1 MDDENSNVSTAG
13 ADKEKRKQNKQGKES
28 KTQKAAGA
36 AQSVAKN
43 KKVLK
48 FIIAHAGVFITIAV
62 ILLIILLIIGFVGYF
77 TSLPGMW
84 IEKVKE
90 ASANTWQ
97 KIQGWIS
104 GDNVSVTITDDQQ
117 VQLAQHIH
125 EMGYDI
131 VGYGFADAQYEH
143 KVGEEDSEEREGF
156 AQNGNIITIEGNG
169 KTGTNYLKT
178 YIAKSEATYF
188 PTTWSLEKFFGG
200 VIGIFGIGDEEANV
214 LKSEG
219 MININNEDGVNI
231 EIDRENRLLAIKQNF
246 KATYYYDMSN
256 WTSRYGR
263 PQELFLALHIAT
275 MMPDLTYDLA
285 TKNVFNTKVNIELQ
299 KLNGTFEVK
308 LIGEN
313 GSQVLETDILK
324 LFLSKLCHFTDE
336 EISRFEEA
344 DKLYEAFEAVQ
355 DLQKPYL
362 DGYIGAQDG
371 DIIRDWEHS
380 YINGIDVRSVENKV
394 LETTYTPQITV
405 NKKKRHS
412 ILYGYHQGKI
422 PDGFAPDSNELD
434 RNYWYKTESEKI
446 GRITRCYDLSSEG
459 AEVER
464 ALEGTVLG
472 DFSAEQVKALWELMI
487 EGKKVETVYLPRI
500 ENVVKHWFYK
510 PIEFKYGQAKMAK
523 KTVSYGATGEDDPL
537 ASVSGY
543 TIQLD
548 QTLVSPN
555 SKEGIFYQLCEP
567 ELDGPNDAI
576 IALFKG
582 GSGEIRYMYRGKEQ
596 KVEYDLPGNY
606 YRYDGTRDKALK
618 IANAKAHD
626 EGKTTYSFQGEER
639 TTIDPSNEDMKVEK
653 EEVTFYKT
661 DAEGNN
667 IKTDALAALSI
678 LGNTHSEE
686 AEWSYRLLKELLIK
700 LDYFTRE
707 DFQKPLNQVLLWPIE
722 TIGTTAVEKDE
733 DGLAK
738 GLYKDDDKYGLFLKV
753 EEAFQTGNSVI
764 APGDAEVINV
774 SGDSITLKFKSLSDA
789 TVERLKTQFGTDYKE
804 PKRDIVL
811 DMTMTISGIKVSA
824 SAGSTVTE
832 GETIG
837 LAGTDDIRIV
847 MNNIDKSNVDD
858 IETYTYPT
866 YVGTD
871 QTLIYNHNGNIEPPP
886 YVPDGGNEDTD
897 GNTDGNAT
905 QTNPEYHGEN
915 YCVDMSKPEAL
926 PSLSEAQLREIV
938 SKSSMSQKAKENMN
952 SVIPDL
958 IRYEDEYNVNAVF
971 FMAVARA
978 ESQWGTAW
986 AAIDK
991 STYNWCSIKG
1001 SKNGGYVDGNGTSW
1015 NKYTSFSDATKGF
1028 CNLIANGSYYYNA
1041 GRYTVTDI
1049 APTYCNASWG
1059 VSVCTYIKQFYN
1071 SIGIEIES
1079 VN

>member
-84 IEKVKE
+84 IENVKD
-90 ASANTWQ
+90 AGRKAWGGVKAFFT
-97 KIQGWIS
+97 
-104 GDNVSVTITDDQQ
+104 GDNVSVTITEEQQ
-117 VQLAQHIH
+117 IELAQHIH

-143 KVGEEDSEEREGF
+143 NVGAEESEEMEGF
-156 AQNGNIITIEGNG
+156 ATNGTIIAANAANG
-169 KTGTNYLKT
+169 KNYLKT

-188 PTTWSLEKFFGG
+188 PTVWSVAGFFEGFSESKGFLENGN
-200 VIGIFGIGDEEANV
+200 ER
-214 LKSEG
+214 LSSEG
-219 MININNEDGVNI
+219 MINIIGDYNPNTTKIAINREDK
-231 EIDRENRLLAIKQNF
+231 LLQIGESGY
-246 KATYYYDMSN
+246 ATYYYDMSN

-285 TKNVFNTKVNIELQ
+285 ADNVFNTKVNINLQ
-299 KLNGTFEVK
+299 EVKSTFEVI
-308 LIGEN
+308 LNGED

-355 DLQKPYL
+355 DLQRSYL
-362 DGYIGAQDG
+362 DGYFGAQDG
-371 DIIRDWEHS
+371 AIIRAWEHGYS
-380 YINGIDVRSVENKV
+380 NGVDVRSVENKV
-394 LETTYTPQITV
+394 LGATFTPEKTV
-405 NKKKRHS
+405 TKKTRYS
-412 ILYGYHQGKI
+412 ILNSYQQGGI
-422 PDGFAPDSNELD
+422 PSEYTYDPDEDSNYYY
-434 RNYWYKTESEKI
+434 NSTSETI
-446 GRITRCYDLSSEG
+446 GRITRCYNLSSEG
-459 AEVER
+459 ADVES
-464 ALEGTVLG
+464 ALDGTVLG
-472 DFSAEQVKALWELMI
+472 DFSGAQILALWNLI
-487 EGKKVETVYLPRI
+487 KEGKEEEYSIIPRI
-500 ENVVKHWFYK
+500 ENVVKHWFYN
-510 PIEFKYGQAKMAK
+510 PIEFIYGKANAAKRK
-523 KTVSYGATGEDDPL
+523 VQYDSTGEDDPL
-537 ASVSGY
+537 ASLSGY
-543 TIQLD
+543 TIELD
-548 QTLVSPN
+548 QILVAADG
-555 SKEGIFYQLCEP
+555 KGIYYQLCEP
-567 ELDGPNDAI
+567 ELNGPNNAI

-582 GSGEIRYMYRGKEQ
+582 GSGKINYTVEGNDYE
-596 KVEYDLPGNY
+596 VEYNLPGKY

-626 EGKTTYSFQGEER
+626 EGKATYSFQGEER

-722 TIGTTAVEKDE
+722 EMAGFEVEVDE

-738 GLYKDDDKYGLFLKV
+738 GLYKDDNKYGLFLENGV
-753 EEAFQTGNSVI
+753 AFSTGETII
-764 APGDAEVINV
+764 APGDAEIISV
-774 SGDSITLKFKSLSDA
+774 SGDSVTLKFKSLSDA
-789 TVERLKTQFGTDYKE
+789 TVERLKTQFGTDYKD

-811 DMTMTISGIKVSA
+811 DMTMTISGITPTT
-824 SAGSTVTE
+824 SAGTVEE
-832 GETIG
+832 GTPIG
-837 LAGTDDIRIV
+837 IARIDDIRIV

-858 IETYTYPT
+858 IETYMYPT

-871 QTLIYNHNGNIEPPP
+871 QTLIYNHNENIQTPPSSGGSSSGSTEGNNS
-886 YVPDGGNEDTD
+886 GSTD
-897 GNTDGNAT
+897 GTTGEYDPNYELSIGNSERKAY
-905 QTNPEYHGEN
+905 EYFIEQG
-915 YCVDMSKPEAL
+915 MT
-926 PSLSEAQLREIV
+926 REGAI
-938 SKSSMSQKAKENMN
+938 
-952 SVIPDL
+952 
-958 IRYEDEYNVNAVF
+958 AV
-971 FMAVARA
+971 MANIRA
-978 ESQWGTAW
+978 ESGFDPNAVNEIGAYGMVQWLEPRTTNL
-986 AAIDK
+986 K
-991 STYNWCSIKG
+991 KWCRDNNYEHDS
-1001 SKNGGYVDGNGTSW
+1001 VDGQIAFCVHELKTSYRRIW
-1015 NKYTSFSDATKGF
+1015 DRLITENDLTELTKLVLLKYEIPFT
-1028 CNLIANGSYYYNA
+1028 
-1041 GRYTVTDI
+1041 
-1049 APTYCNASWG
+1049 
-1059 VSVCTYIKQFYN
+1059 
-1071 SIGIEIES
+1071 EIETQEERKEWTKRL
-1079 VN
+1079 NFAHGYDNEL

>member
-143 KVGEEDSEEREGF
+143 KVGEEGSEEREGF
-156 AQNGNIITIEGNG
+156 AQNGNIVTIEGNG
-169 KTGTNYLKT
+169 QTGTNYLKT

-200 VIGIFGIGDEEANV
+200 VIGIFGIGDEEDTV

-285 TKNVFNTKVNIELQ
+285 TKYVFNTKVNIELQ

-313 GSQVLETDILK
+313 GEEITQNDILK
-324 LFLSKLCHFTDE
+324 VMLSKLCNLTSE
-336 EISRFEEA
+336 EIAKLEEE
-344 DKLYEAFEAVQ
+344 DKLYAAFA
-355 DLQKPYL
+355 DITQKINESLENIVDPINENNPKWPN
-362 DGYIGAQDG
+362 GFFGAQDG
-371 DIIRDWEHS
+371 DEIERDSGSS
-380 YINGIDVRSVENKV
+380 YGVDVGLIAGDTLQGNK
-394 LETTYTPQITV
+394 ITV
-405 NKKKRHS
+405 TVKYTKKQINPGSNAVEVYVDKSFNKTVTRV
-412 ILYGYHQGKI
+412 
-422 PDGFAPDSNELD
+422 
-434 RNYWYKTESEKI
+434 
-446 GRITRCYDLSSEG
+446 TRCYNLNTEG

-464 ALEGTVLG
+464 ALEGPVLG
-472 DFSAEQVKALWELMI
+472 DFSAENVKALWELMI

-596 KVEYDLPGNY
+596 KVEYNLPGKY

-667 IKTDALAALSI
+667 TKTDALAALSI

-789 TVERLKTQFGTDYKE
+789 TVERLKTQFGTDYKD

-871 QTLIYNHNGNIEPPP
+871 QTLIYNHNENIETPP
-886 YVPDGGNEDTD
+886 YVPDGGNE
-897 GNTDGNAT
+897 NTDGIQPKQIQNIM
-905 QTNPEYHGEN
+905 G
-915 YCVDMSKPEAL
+915 K
-926 PSLSEAQLREIV
+926 I
-938 SKSSMSQKAKENMN
+938 
-952 SVIPDL
+952 
-958 IRYEDEYNVNAVF
+958 
-971 FMAVARA
+971 
-978 ESQWGTAW
+978 
-986 AAIDK
+986 
-991 STYNWCSIKG
+991 
-1001 SKNGGYVDGNGTSW
+1001 
-1015 NKYTSFSDATKGF
+1015 
-1028 CNLIANGSYYYNA
+1028 
-1041 GRYTVTDI
+1041 TV
-1049 APTYCNASWG
+1049 
-1059 VSVCTYIKQFYN
+1059 
-1071 SIGIEIES
+1071 
-1079 VN
+1079 

>member
-84 IEKVKE
+84 IENVKD
-90 ASANTWQ
+90 AGRKAWGGVKAFFT
-97 KIQGWIS
+97 
-104 GDNVSVTITDDQQ
+104 GDNVSVTITEEQQ
-117 VQLAQHIH
+117 IELAQHIH

-143 KVGEEDSEEREGF
+143 NVGAEESEEMEGF
-156 AQNGNIITIEGNG
+156 ATNGTIIAANAANG
-169 KTGTNYLKT
+169 KNYLKT

-188 PTTWSLEKFFGG
+188 PTVWSVAGFFEGFSESKGFLENGN
-200 VIGIFGIGDEEANV
+200 ER
-214 LKSEG
+214 LSSEG
-219 MININNEDGVNI
+219 MINIIGDYNPNTTKIAINREDK
-231 EIDRENRLLAIKQNF
+231 LLQIGESGY
-246 KATYYYDMSN
+246 ATYYYDMSN

-285 TKNVFNTKVNIELQ
+285 ADNVFNTKVNINLQ
-299 KLNGTFEVK
+299 EVKSTFEVI
-308 LIGEN
+308 LNGED

-355 DLQKPYL
+355 DLQRSYL
-362 DGYIGAQDG
+362 DGYFGAQDG
-371 DIIRDWEHS
+371 AIIRAWEHGYS
-380 YINGIDVRSVENKV
+380 NGVDVRSVENKV
-394 LETTYTPQITV
+394 LGATFTPEKTV
-405 NKKKRHS
+405 TKKTRYS
-412 ILYGYHQGKI
+412 ILNSYQQGGI
-422 PDGFAPDSNELD
+422 PSEYTYDPDEDSNYYY
-434 RNYWYKTESEKI
+434 NSTSETI
-446 GRITRCYDLSSEG
+446 GRITRCYNLSSEG
-459 AEVER
+459 ADVES
-464 ALEGTVLG
+464 ALDGTVLG
-472 DFSAEQVKALWELMI
+472 DFSGAQILALWNLI
-487 EGKKVETVYLPRI
+487 KEGKEEEYSIIPRI
-500 ENVVKHWFYK
+500 ENVVKHWFYN
-510 PIEFKYGQAKMAK
+510 PIEFIYGKANAAKRK
-523 KTVSYGATGEDDPL
+523 VQYDSTGEDDPL
-537 ASVSGY
+537 ASLSGY
-543 TIQLD
+543 TIELD
-548 QTLVSPN
+548 QILVAADG
-555 SKEGIFYQLCEP
+555 KGIYYQLCEP
-567 ELDGPNDAI
+567 ELNGPNNAI

-582 GSGEIRYMYRGKEQ
+582 GSGKINYTVEGNDYE
-596 KVEYDLPGNY
+596 VEYNLPGKY

-626 EGKTTYSFQGEER
+626 EGKATYSLQGEER

-722 TIGTTAVEKDE
+722 EMAGFEVEVDE

-738 GLYKDDDKYGLFLKV
+738 GLYKDDNKYGLFLENGV
-753 EEAFQTGNSVI
+753 AFSTGETII
-764 APGDAEVINV
+764 APGDAEIISV
-774 SGDSITLKFKSLSDA
+774 SGDSVTLKFKSLSDA
-789 TVERLKTQFGTDYKE
+789 TVERLKTQFGTDYKD

-811 DMTMTISGIKVSA
+811 DMTMTISGITPTTS
-824 SAGSTVTE
+824 GGTVEE
-832 GETIG
+832 GTPIG
-837 LAGTDDIRIV
+837 IARIDDIRIV

-858 IETYTYPT
+858 IETYMYPT

-871 QTLIYNHNGNIEPPP
+871 QTLIYNHNENIQTPPSSGGSSSGSTEGNNS
-886 YVPDGGNEDTD
+886 GSTD
-897 GNTDGNAT
+897 GTTGEYDPNYELSIGNSERKAY
-905 QTNPEYHGEN
+905 EYFIEQG
-915 YCVDMSKPEAL
+915 MT
-926 PSLSEAQLREIV
+926 REGAI
-938 SKSSMSQKAKENMN
+938 
-952 SVIPDL
+952 
-958 IRYEDEYNVNAVF
+958 AV
-971 FMAVARA
+971 MANIRA
-978 ESQWGTAW
+978 ESGFDPNAVNEIGAYGMVQWLEPRTTNL
-986 AAIDK
+986 K
-991 STYNWCSIKG
+991 KWCRDNNYEHDS
-1001 SKNGGYVDGNGTSW
+1001 VDGQIAFCVHELKTSYRRIW
-1015 NKYTSFSDATKGF
+1015 DRLITENDLTELTKLVLLKYEIPFT
-1028 CNLIANGSYYYNA
+1028 
-1041 GRYTVTDI
+1041 
-1049 APTYCNASWG
+1049 
-1059 VSVCTYIKQFYN
+1059 
-1071 SIGIEIES
+1071 EIETQEERKEWTKRL
-1079 VN
+1079 NFAHGYDNEL

>member
-143 KVGEEDSEEREGF
+143 KVGEEGSEEREGF
-156 AQNGNIITIEGNG
+156 AQNGNIVTIEGNG
-169 KTGTNYLKT
+169 QTGTNYLKT

-200 VIGIFGIGDEEANV
+200 VIGIFGIGDEEDTV

-285 TKNVFNTKVNIELQ
+285 TKYVFNTKVNIELQ

-313 GSQVLETDILK
+313 GEEITQNDILK
-324 LFLSKLCHFTDE
+324 VMLSKLCNLTSE
-336 EISRFEEA
+336 EIAKLEEE
-344 DKLYEAFEAVQ
+344 DKLYAAFA
-355 DLQKPYL
+355 DITQKINESLENIVDPINENNPKWPN
-362 DGYIGAQDG
+362 GFFGAQDG
-371 DIIRDWEHS
+371 DEIERDSGSS
-380 YINGIDVRSVENKV
+380 YGVDVGLIAGDTLQGNK
-394 LETTYTPQITV
+394 ITV
-405 NKKKRHS
+405 TVKYTKKQINPGSNAVEVYVDKSFNKTVTRV
-412 ILYGYHQGKI
+412 
-422 PDGFAPDSNELD
+422 
-434 RNYWYKTESEKI
+434 
-446 GRITRCYDLSSEG
+446 TRCYNLNTEG

-464 ALEGTVLG
+464 ALEGTFLG

-596 KVEYDLPGNY
+596 KVEYNLPGKY

-667 IKTDALAALSI
+667 TKTDALAALSI

-789 TVERLKTQFGTDYKE
+789 TVERLKTQFGTDYKD

-871 QTLIYNHNGNIEPPP
+871 QTLIYNHNENIETPP
-886 YVPDGGNEDTD
+886 YVPDGGNE
-897 GNTDGNAT
+897 NTDGIQPKQIQNIM
-905 QTNPEYHGEN
+905 G
-915 YCVDMSKPEAL
+915 K
-926 PSLSEAQLREIV
+926 I
-938 SKSSMSQKAKENMN
+938 
-952 SVIPDL
+952 
-958 IRYEDEYNVNAVF
+958 
-971 FMAVARA
+971 
-978 ESQWGTAW
+978 
-986 AAIDK
+986 
-991 STYNWCSIKG
+991 
-1001 SKNGGYVDGNGTSW
+1001 
-1015 NKYTSFSDATKGF
+1015 
-1028 CNLIANGSYYYNA
+1028 
-1041 GRYTVTDI
+1041 TV
-1049 APTYCNASWG
+1049 
-1059 VSVCTYIKQFYN
+1059 
-1071 SIGIEIES
+1071 
-1079 VN
+1079 

>member
-84 IEKVKE
+84 IENVKD
-90 ASANTWQ
+90 AGRKAWGGVKAFFT
-97 KIQGWIS
+97 
-104 GDNVSVTITDDQQ
+104 GDNVSVTITEEQQ
-117 VQLAQHIH
+117 IELAQHIH

-143 KVGEEDSEEREGF
+143 NVGAEESEEMEGF
-156 AQNGNIITIEGNG
+156 ATNGTIIAANAANG
-169 KTGTNYLKT
+169 KNYLKT

-188 PTTWSLEKFFGG
+188 PTVWSVAGFFEGFSESKGFLENGN
-200 VIGIFGIGDEEANV
+200 ER
-214 LKSEG
+214 LSSEG
-219 MININNEDGVNI
+219 MINIIGDYNPNTTKIAINREDK
-231 EIDRENRLLAIKQNF
+231 LLQIGESGY
-246 KATYYYDMSN
+246 ATYYYDMSN

-285 TKNVFNTKVNIELQ
+285 ADNVFNTKVNINLQ
-299 KLNGTFEVK
+299 EVKSTFEVI
-308 LIGEN
+308 LNGED

-355 DLQKPYL
+355 DLQRSYL
-362 DGYIGAQDG
+362 DGYFGAQDG
-371 DIIRDWEHS
+371 AIIRAWEHGYS
-380 YINGIDVRSVENKV
+380 NGVDVRSVENKV
-394 LETTYTPQITV
+394 LGATFTPEKTV
-405 NKKKRHS
+405 TKKTRYS
-412 ILYGYHQGKI
+412 ILNSYQQGGI
-422 PDGFAPDSNELD
+422 PSEYTYDPDEDSNYYY
-434 RNYWYKTESEKI
+434 NSTSETI
-446 GRITRCYDLSSEG
+446 GRITRCYNLSSEG
-459 AEVER
+459 ADVES
-464 ALEGTVLG
+464 ALDGTVLG
-472 DFSAEQVKALWELMI
+472 DFSGAQILALWNLI
-487 EGKKVETVYLPRI
+487 KEGKEEEYSIIPRI
-500 ENVVKHWFYK
+500 ENVVKHWFYN
-510 PIEFKYGQAKMAK
+510 PIEFIYGKANAAKRK
-523 KTVSYGATGEDDPL
+523 VQYDSTGEDDPL
-537 ASVSGY
+537 ASLSGY
-543 TIQLD
+543 TIELD
-548 QTLVSPN
+548 QILVAADG
-555 SKEGIFYQLCEP
+555 KGIYYQLCEP
-567 ELDGPNDAI
+567 ELNGPNNAI

-582 GSGEIRYMYRGKEQ
+582 GSGKINYTVEGNDYE
-596 KVEYDLPGNY
+596 VEYNLPGKY

-722 TIGTTAVEKDE
+722 EMAGFEVEVDE

-738 GLYKDDDKYGLFLKV
+738 GLYKDDNKYGLFLENGV
-753 EEAFQTGNSVI
+753 AFSTGETII
-764 APGDAEVINV
+764 APGDAEIISV
-774 SGDSITLKFKSLSDA
+774 SGDSVTLKFKSLSDA
-789 TVERLKTQFGTDYKE
+789 TVERLKTQFGTDYKD

-811 DMTMTISGIKVSA
+811 DMTMTISGITPTTS
-824 SAGSTVTE
+824 GGTVEE
-832 GETIG
+832 GTPIG
-837 LAGTDDIRIV
+837 IARIDDIRIV

-858 IETYTYPT
+858 IETYMYPT

-871 QTLIYNHNGNIEPPP
+871 QTLIYNHNENIQTPPSSGGSSSGSTEGNNS
-886 YVPDGGNEDTD
+886 GSTD
-897 GNTDGNAT
+897 GTTGEYDPNYELSIGNSEKKAY
-905 QTNPEYHGEN
+905 EYFIEQG
-915 YCVDMSKPEAL
+915 MT
-926 PSLSEAQLREIV
+926 REGAI
-938 SKSSMSQKAKENMN
+938 
-952 SVIPDL
+952 
-958 IRYEDEYNVNAVF
+958 AV
-971 FMAVARA
+971 MANIRA
-978 ESQWGTAW
+978 ESGFDPNAVNEIGAYGMVQWLEPRTTNL
-986 AAIDK
+986 K
-991 STYNWCSIKG
+991 KWCRDNNYEHDS
-1001 SKNGGYVDGNGTSW
+1001 VDGQIAFCVHELKTSYRRIW
-1015 NKYTSFSDATKGF
+1015 DRLITENDLTELTKLVLLKYEIPFT
-1028 CNLIANGSYYYNA
+1028 
-1041 GRYTVTDI
+1041 
-1049 APTYCNASWG
+1049 
-1059 VSVCTYIKQFYN
+1059 
-1071 SIGIEIES
+1071 EIETQEERKEWTKRL
-1079 VN
+1079 NFAHGYDNEL

>member
-84 IEKVKE
+84 IENVKD
-90 ASANTWQ
+90 AGRKAWGGVKAFFT
-97 KIQGWIS
+97 
-104 GDNVSVTITDDQQ
+104 GDNVSVTITEEQQ
-117 VQLAQHIH
+117 IELAQHIH

-143 KVGEEDSEEREGF
+143 NVGAEESEEMEGF
-156 AQNGNIITIEGNG
+156 ATNGTIIAANAANG
-169 KTGTNYLKT
+169 KNYLKT

-188 PTTWSLEKFFGG
+188 PTVWSVAGFFEGFSESKGFLENGN
-200 VIGIFGIGDEEANV
+200 ER
-214 LKSEG
+214 LSSEG
-219 MININNEDGVNI
+219 MINIIGDYNPNTTKIAINREDK
-231 EIDRENRLLAIKQNF
+231 LLQIGESGY
-246 KATYYYDMSN
+246 ATYYYDMSN

-285 TKNVFNTKVNIELQ
+285 ADNVFNTKVNINLQ
-299 KLNGTFEVK
+299 EVKSTFEVI
-308 LIGEN
+308 LNGED

-355 DLQKPYL
+355 DLQRSYL
-362 DGYIGAQDG
+362 DGYFGAQDG
-371 DIIRDWEHS
+371 AIIRAWEHGYS
-380 YINGIDVRSVENKV
+380 NGVDVRSVENKV
-394 LETTYTPQITV
+394 LGATFTPEKTV
-405 NKKKRHS
+405 TKKTRYS
-412 ILYGYHQGKI
+412 ILNSYQQGGI
-422 PDGFAPDSNELD
+422 PSEYTYDPDEDSNYYY
-434 RNYWYKTESEKI
+434 NSTSETI
-446 GRITRCYDLSSEG
+446 GRITRCYNLSSEG
-459 AEVER
+459 ADVES
-464 ALEGTVLG
+464 ALDGTVLG
-472 DFSAEQVKALWELMI
+472 DFSGAQILALWNLI
-487 EGKKVETVYLPRI
+487 KEGKEEEYSIIPRI
-500 ENVVKHWFYK
+500 ENVVKHWFYN
-510 PIEFKYGQAKMAK
+510 PIEFIYGKANAAKRK
-523 KTVSYGATGEDDPL
+523 VQYDSTGEDDPL
-537 ASVSGY
+537 ASLSGY
-543 TIQLD
+543 TIELD
-548 QTLVSPN
+548 QILVAADG
-555 SKEGIFYQLCEP
+555 KGIYYQLCEP
-567 ELDGPNDAI
+567 ELNGPNNAI

-582 GSGEIRYMYRGKEQ
+582 GSGKINYTVEGNDYE
-596 KVEYDLPGNY
+596 VEYNLPGKY

-626 EGKTTYSFQGEER
+626 EGKATYSFQGEER

-722 TIGTTAVEKDE
+722 EMAGFEVEVDE

-738 GLYKDDDKYGLFLKV
+738 GLYKDDNKYGLFLENGV
-753 EEAFQTGNSVI
+753 AFSTGETII
-764 APGDAEVINV
+764 APGDAEIISV
-774 SGDSITLKFKSLSDA
+774 SGDSVTLKFKSLSDA
-789 TVERLKTQFGTDYKE
+789 TVERLKTQFGTDYKD

-811 DMTMTISGIKVSA
+811 DMTMTISGITPTTS
-824 SAGSTVTE
+824 GGTVEE
-832 GETIG
+832 GTPIG
-837 LAGTDDIRIV
+837 IARIDDIRIV

-858 IETYTYPT
+858 IETYMYPT

-871 QTLIYNHNGNIEPPP
+871 QTLIYNHNENIQTPPSSGGSSSGSTEGNNS
-886 YVPDGGNEDTD
+886 GSTD
-897 GNTDGNAT
+897 GTTGEYDPNYELSIGNSERKAY
-905 QTNPEYHGEN
+905 EYFIEQG
-915 YCVDMSKPEAL
+915 MT
-926 PSLSEAQLREIV
+926 REGAI
-938 SKSSMSQKAKENMN
+938 
-952 SVIPDL
+952 
-958 IRYEDEYNVNAVF
+958 AV
-971 FMAVARA
+971 MANIRA
-978 ESQWGTAW
+978 ESGFDPNAVNEIGAYGMVQWLEPRTTNL
-986 AAIDK
+986 K
-991 STYNWCSIKG
+991 KWCRDNNYEHDS
-1001 SKNGGYVDGNGTSW
+1001 VDGQIAFCVHELKTSYRRIW
-1015 NKYTSFSDATKGF
+1015 DRLITENDLTELTKLVLLKYEIPFT
-1028 CNLIANGSYYYNA
+1028 
-1041 GRYTVTDI
+1041 
-1049 APTYCNASWG
+1049 
-1059 VSVCTYIKQFYN
+1059 
-1071 SIGIEIES
+1071 EIETQEERKE
-1079 VN
+1079 

>member
-84 IEKVKE
+84 IENVKD
-90 ASANTWQ
+90 AGRKAWGGVKAFFT
-97 KIQGWIS
+97 
-104 GDNVSVTITDDQQ
+104 GDNVSVTITEEQQ
-117 VQLAQHIH
+117 IELAQHIH

-143 KVGEEDSEEREGF
+143 NVGAEESEEMEGF
-156 AQNGNIITIEGNG
+156 ATNGTIIAANAVNG
-169 KTGTNYLKT
+169 KNYLKT

-188 PTTWSLEKFFGG
+188 PTVWSVAGFFEGFSEKKGFFEN
-200 VIGIFGIGDEEANV
+200 GDER
-214 LKSEG
+214 LSSEG
-219 MININNEDGVNI
+219 MINIIGDYNPNTTKIAINREDK
-231 EIDRENRLLAIKQNF
+231 LLQIGESGY
-246 KATYYYDMSN
+246 ATYYYDMSN

-263 PQELFLALHIAT
+263 PQELFLSLHIAT

-285 TKNVFNTKVNIELQ
+285 TDNVFNTKVNINLQ
-299 KLNGTFEVK
+299 EVKSTFEVI
-308 LIGEN
+308 LNGED

-355 DLQKPYL
+355 DLQRSYL
-362 DGYIGAQDG
+362 DGYFGAQDG
-371 DIIRDWEHS
+371 AIIRAWEHGYS
-380 YINGIDVRSVENKV
+380 NGVDVRSVENKV
-394 LETTYTPQITV
+394 LGATFTPEITV
-405 NKKKRHS
+405 TKKTRYS
-412 ILYGYHQGKI
+412 ILNSYQQGGI
-422 PDGFAPDSNELD
+422 PSEYTYDPDEDSNYYY
-434 RNYWYKTESEKI
+434 NSTSETI
-446 GRITRCYDLSSEG
+446 GRITRCYNLSSEG
-459 AEVER
+459 ADVES
-464 ALEGTVLG
+464 ALDGTVLG
-472 DFSAEQVKALWELMI
+472 DFSGAQILALWNLI
-487 EGKKVETVYLPRI
+487 KEGKEEEYSIIPRI
-500 ENVVKHWFYK
+500 ENVVKHWFYN
-510 PIEFKYGQAKMAK
+510 PIEFIYGKANAAKRK
-523 KTVSYGATGEDDPL
+523 VQYGSTGEDDPL
-537 ASVSGY
+537 ASLSGY
-543 TIQLD
+543 TIELD
-548 QTLVSPN
+548 QILVAADG
-555 SKEGIFYQLCEP
+555 KGIYYQLCEP
-567 ELDGPNDAI
+567 ELNGPNNAI

-582 GSGEIRYMYRGKEQ
+582 GSGKINYTVEGNDYE
-596 KVEYDLPGNY
+596 VEYDLPGKY

-722 TIGTTAVEKDE
+722 EMAGFEVEVDE

-738 GLYKDDDKYGLFLKV
+738 GLYKDDNKYGLFLENGV
-753 EEAFQTGNSVI
+753 AFSTGETII
-764 APGDAEVINV
+764 APGDAEIISV
-774 SGDSITLKFKSLSDA
+774 SGDSVTLKFKSLSDA
-789 TVERLKTQFGTDYKE
+789 TVERLKTQFGTDYKD

-811 DMTMTISGIKVSA
+811 DMTMTISGITPTTS
-824 SAGSTVTE
+824 GGTVEE
-832 GETIG
+832 GTPIG
-837 LAGTDDIRIV
+837 IARIDDIRIV

-858 IETYTYPT
+858 IETYMYPT

-871 QTLIYNHNGNIEPPP
+871 QTLIYNHNENIQTPPSSGGSSSGSTEGNNGGSA
-886 YVPDGGNEDTD
+886 DGT
-897 GNTDGNAT
+897 T
-905 QTNPEYHGEN
+905 
-915 YCVDMSKPEAL
+915 
-926 PSLSEAQLREIV
+926 
-938 SKSSMSQKAKENMN
+938 
-952 SVIPDL
+952 
-958 IRYEDEYNVNAVF
+958 DEYDPNYELSIGNSERKAYEYFIEQGMTREGAIAV
-971 FMAVARA
+971 MANIRA
-978 ESQWGTAW
+978 ESGFDPNAVNEIGAYGMVQWLEPRTTNL
-986 AAIDK
+986 K
-991 STYNWCSIKG
+991 KWCRDNNYKYDSVEGQIAFCVHELK
-1001 SKNGGYVDGNGTSW
+1001 TSYRRIW
-1015 NKYTSFSDATKGF
+1015 DRLITENDLTELTKLVLLKYETPFT
-1028 CNLIANGSYYYNA
+1028 
-1041 GRYTVTDI
+1041 
-1049 APTYCNASWG
+1049 
-1059 VSVCTYIKQFYN
+1059 
-1071 SIGIEIES
+1071 EIETQEERKEWTKRL
-1079 VN
+1079 NFAHGYDNEL

>member
-84 IEKVKE
+84 IENVKD
-90 ASANTWQ
+90 AGRKAWGGVKAFFT
-97 KIQGWIS
+97 
-104 GDNVSVTITDDQQ
+104 GDNVSVTITEEQQ
-117 VQLAQHIH
+117 IELAQHIH

-143 KVGEEDSEEREGF
+143 NVGAEESEEMEGF
-156 AQNGNIITIEGNG
+156 ATNGTIIAANAVNG
-169 KTGTNYLKT
+169 KNYLKT

-188 PTTWSLEKFFGG
+188 PTVWSVAGFFEGFSEKKGFFEN
-200 VIGIFGIGDEEANV
+200 GDER
-214 LKSEG
+214 LSSEG
-219 MININNEDGVNI
+219 MINIIGDYNPNTTKIAINREDK
-231 EIDRENRLLAIKQNF
+231 LLQIGESGY
-246 KATYYYDMSN
+246 ATYYYDMSN

-263 PQELFLALHIAT
+263 PQELFLSLHIAT

-285 TKNVFNTKVNIELQ
+285 TDNVFNTKVNINLQ
-299 KLNGTFEVK
+299 EVKSTFEVI
-308 LIGEN
+308 LNGED

-355 DLQKPYL
+355 DLQRSYL
-362 DGYIGAQDG
+362 DGYFGAQDG
-371 DIIRDWEHS
+371 AIIRAWEHGYS
-380 YINGIDVRSVENKV
+380 NGVDVRSVENKV
-394 LETTYTPQITV
+394 LGATFTPEITV
-405 NKKKRHS
+405 TKKTRYS
-412 ILYGYHQGKI
+412 ILNSYQQGGI
-422 PDGFAPDSNELD
+422 PSEYTYDPDEDSNYYY
-434 RNYWYKTESEKI
+434 NSTSETI
-446 GRITRCYDLSSEG
+446 GRITRCYNLSSEG
-459 AEVER
+459 ADVES
-464 ALEGTVLG
+464 ALDGTVLG
-472 DFSAEQVKALWELMI
+472 DFSGAQILALWNLI
-487 EGKKVETVYLPRI
+487 KEGKEEEYSIIPRI
-500 ENVVKHWFYK
+500 ENVVKHWFYN
-510 PIEFKYGQAKMAK
+510 PIEFIYGKANAAKRK
-523 KTVSYGATGEDDPL
+523 VQYGSTGEDDPL
-537 ASVSGY
+537 ASLSGC
-543 TIQLD
+543 TIELD
-548 QTLVSPN
+548 QTLVAADG
-555 SKEGIFYQLCEP
+555 KGIYYQLCEP
-567 ELDGPNDAI
+567 ELNGPNNAI

-582 GSGEIRYMYRGKEQ
+582 GSGKINYTVEGNDYE
-596 KVEYDLPGNY
+596 VEYNLPGKY

-871 QTLIYNHNGNIEPPP
+871 QTLIYNHNENIETPP
-886 YVPDGGNEDTD
+886 YVPDGGNENTD
-897 GNTDGNAT
+897 GNTT

-1028 CNLIANGSYYYNA
+1028 CNLIANGRYYYNA

>member
-84 IEKVKE
+84 IENVKD
-90 ASANTWQ
+90 AGRKAWGGVKAFFT
-97 KIQGWIS
+97 
-104 GDNVSVTITDDQQ
+104 GDNVSVTITEEQQ
-117 VQLAQHIH
+117 IELAQHIH

-143 KVGEEDSEEREGF
+143 NVGAEESEEMEGF
-156 AQNGNIITIEGNG
+156 ATNGTIIAANAANG
-169 KTGTNYLKT
+169 KNYLKT

-188 PTTWSLEKFFGG
+188 PTVWSVAGFFEGFSESKGFLENGN
-200 VIGIFGIGDEEANV
+200 ER
-214 LKSEG
+214 LSSEG
-219 MININNEDGVNI
+219 MINIIGDYNPNTTKIAINREDK
-231 EIDRENRLLAIKQNF
+231 LLQIGESGY
-246 KATYYYDMSN
+246 ATYYYDMSN

-285 TKNVFNTKVNIELQ
+285 ADNVFNTKVNINLQ
-299 KLNGTFEVK
+299 EVKSTFEVI
-308 LIGEN
+308 LNGED

-355 DLQKPYL
+355 NLQRSYL
-362 DGYIGAQDG
+362 DGYFGAQDG
-371 DIIRDWEHS
+371 AIIRAWEHGYS
-380 YINGIDVRSVENKV
+380 NGVDVRSVENKV
-394 LETTYTPQITV
+394 LGATFTPEKTV
-405 NKKKRHS
+405 TKKTRYS
-412 ILYGYHQGKI
+412 ILNSYQQGGI
-422 PDGFAPDSNELD
+422 PSEYTYDPDEDSNYYY
-434 RNYWYKTESEKI
+434 NSTSETI
-446 GRITRCYDLSSEG
+446 GRITRCYNLSSEG
-459 AEVER
+459 ADVES
-464 ALEGTVLG
+464 ALDGTVLG
-472 DFSAEQVKALWELMI
+472 DFSGAQILALWNLI
-487 EGKKVETVYLPRI
+487 KEGKEEEYSIIPRI
-500 ENVVKHWFYK
+500 ENVVKHWFYN
-510 PIEFKYGQAKMAK
+510 PIEFIYGKANAAKRK
-523 KTVSYGATGEDDPL
+523 VQYDSTGEDDPL
-537 ASVSGY
+537 ASLSGY
-543 TIQLD
+543 TIELD
-548 QTLVSPN
+548 QILVAADG
-555 SKEGIFYQLCEP
+555 KGIYYQLCEP
-567 ELDGPNDAI
+567 ELNGPNNAI

-582 GSGEIRYMYRGKEQ
+582 GSGKINYTVEGNDYE
-596 KVEYDLPGNY
+596 VEYNLPGKY

-626 EGKTTYSFQGEER
+626 EGKATYSFQGEER

-722 TIGTTAVEKDE
+722 EMAGFEVEVDE

-738 GLYKDDDKYGLFLKV
+738 GLYKDDNKYGLFLENGV
-753 EEAFQTGNSVI
+753 AFSTGETII
-764 APGDAEVINV
+764 APGDAEIISV
-774 SGDSITLKFKSLSDA
+774 SGDSVTLKFKSLSDA
-789 TVERLKTQFGTDYKE
+789 TVERLKTQFGTDYKD

-811 DMTMTISGIKVSA
+811 DMTMTISGITPTTS
-824 SAGSTVTE
+824 GGTVEE
-832 GETIG
+832 GTPIG
-837 LAGTDDIRIV
+837 IARIDDIRIV

-858 IETYTYPT
+858 IETYMYPT

-871 QTLIYNHNGNIEPPP
+871 QTLIYNHNENIQTPPSSGGSSSGSTEGNNS
-886 YVPDGGNEDTD
+886 GSTD
-897 GNTDGNAT
+897 GTTGEYDPNYELSIGNSERKAY
-905 QTNPEYHGEN
+905 EYFIEQG
-915 YCVDMSKPEAL
+915 MT
-926 PSLSEAQLREIV
+926 REGAI
-938 SKSSMSQKAKENMN
+938 
-952 SVIPDL
+952 
-958 IRYEDEYNVNAVF
+958 AV
-971 FMAVARA
+971 MANIRA
-978 ESQWGTAW
+978 ESGFDPNAVNEIGAYGMVQWLEPRTTNL
-986 AAIDK
+986 K
-991 STYNWCSIKG
+991 KWCRDNNYEHDS
-1001 SKNGGYVDGNGTSW
+1001 VDGQIAFCVHELKTSYRRIW
-1015 NKYTSFSDATKGF
+1015 DRLITENDLTELTKLVLLKYEIPFT
-1028 CNLIANGSYYYNA
+1028 
-1041 GRYTVTDI
+1041 
-1049 APTYCNASWG
+1049 
-1059 VSVCTYIKQFYN
+1059 
-1071 SIGIEIES
+1071 EIETQEERKEWTKRL
-1079 VN
+1079 NFAHGYDNEL

>member
-84 IEKVKE
+84 IENVKD
-90 ASANTWQ
+90 AGRKAWGGVKAFFT
-97 KIQGWIS
+97 
-104 GDNVSVTITDDQQ
+104 GDNVSVTITEEQQ
-117 VQLAQHIH
+117 IELAQHIH

-143 KVGEEDSEEREGF
+143 NVGAEESEEMEGF
-156 AQNGNIITIEGNG
+156 ATNGTIIAANAVNG
-169 KTGTNYLKT
+169 KNYLKT

-188 PTTWSLEKFFGG
+188 PTVWSVAGFFEGFSEKKGFFEN
-200 VIGIFGIGDEEANV
+200 GDER
-214 LKSEG
+214 LSSEG
-219 MININNEDGVNI
+219 MINIIGDYNPNTTKIAINREDK
-231 EIDRENRLLAIKQNF
+231 LLQIGESGY
-246 KATYYYDMSN
+246 ATYYYDMSN

-263 PQELFLALHIAT
+263 PQELFLSLHIAT

-285 TKNVFNTKVNIELQ
+285 TDNVFNTKVNINLQ
-299 KLNGTFEVK
+299 EVKSTFEVI
-308 LIGEN
+308 LNGED

-355 DLQKPYL
+355 DLQRSYL
-362 DGYIGAQDG
+362 DGYFGAQDG
-371 DIIRDWEHS
+371 AIIRAWEHGYS
-380 YINGIDVRSVENKV
+380 NGVDVRSVENKV
-394 LETTYTPQITV
+394 LGATFTPEITV
-405 NKKKRHS
+405 TKKTRYS
-412 ILYGYHQGKI
+412 ILNSYQQGGI
-422 PDGFAPDSNELD
+422 PSEYTYDPDEDSNYYY
-434 RNYWYKTESEKI
+434 NSTSETI
-446 GRITRCYDLSSEG
+446 GRITRCYNLSSEG
-459 AEVER
+459 ADVES
-464 ALEGTVLG
+464 ALDGTVLG
-472 DFSAEQVKALWELMI
+472 DFSGAQILALWNLI
-487 EGKKVETVYLPRI
+487 KEGKEEEYSIIPRI
-500 ENVVKHWFYK
+500 ENVVKHWFYN
-510 PIEFKYGQAKMAK
+510 PIEFIYGKANAAKRK
-523 KTVSYGATGEDDPL
+523 VQYGSTGEDDPL
-537 ASVSGY
+537 ASLSGY
-543 TIQLD
+543 TIELD
-548 QTLVSPN
+548 QILVAADG
-555 SKEGIFYQLCEP
+555 KGIYYQLCEP
-567 ELDGPNDAI
+567 ELNGPNNAI

-582 GSGEIRYMYRGKEQ
+582 GSGKINYTVEGNDYE
-596 KVEYDLPGNY
+596 VEYDLPGKY

-722 TIGTTAVEKDE
+722 EMAGFEVEVDE

-738 GLYKDDDKYGLFLKV
+738 GLYKDDNKYGLFLENGV
-753 EEAFQTGNSVI
+753 AFSTGETII
-764 APGDAEVINV
+764 APGDAEIISV
-774 SGDSITLKFKSLSDA
+774 SGDSVTLKFKSLSDA
-789 TVERLKTQFGTDYKE
+789 TVERLKTQFGTDYKD

-811 DMTMTISGIKVSA
+811 DMTMTISGITPTTS
-824 SAGSTVTE
+824 GGTVEE
-832 GETIG
+832 GTPIG
-837 LAGTDDIRIV
+837 IARIDDIRIV

-858 IETYTYPT
+858 IETYMYPT

-871 QTLIYNHNGNIEPPP
+871 QTLIYNLNENIQTPPSSGGSSSGSTEGNNGGSA
-886 YVPDGGNEDTD
+886 DGT
-897 GNTDGNAT
+897 T
-905 QTNPEYHGEN
+905 
-915 YCVDMSKPEAL
+915 
-926 PSLSEAQLREIV
+926 
-938 SKSSMSQKAKENMN
+938 
-952 SVIPDL
+952 
-958 IRYEDEYNVNAVF
+958 DEYDPNYELSIGNSERKAYEYFIEQGMTREGAIAV
-971 FMAVARA
+971 MANIRA
-978 ESQWGTAW
+978 ESGFDPNAVNEIGAYGMVQWLEPRTTNL
-986 AAIDK
+986 K
-991 STYNWCSIKG
+991 KWCRDNNYKYDSVEGQIAFCVHELK
-1001 SKNGGYVDGNGTSW
+1001 TSYRRIW
-1015 NKYTSFSDATKGF
+1015 DRLITENDLTELTKLVLLKYETPFT
-1028 CNLIANGSYYYNA
+1028 
-1041 GRYTVTDI
+1041 
-1049 APTYCNASWG
+1049 
-1059 VSVCTYIKQFYN
+1059 
-1071 SIGIEIES
+1071 EIETQEERKEWTKRL
-1079 VN
+1079 NFAHGYDNEL

>member
-84 IEKVKE
+84 IENVKD
-90 ASANTWQ
+90 AGRKAWGGVKAFFT
-97 KIQGWIS
+97 
-104 GDNVSVTITDDQQ
+104 GDNVSVTITEEQQ
-117 VQLAQHIH
+117 IELAQHIH

-143 KVGEEDSEEREGF
+143 NVGAEESEEMEGF
-156 AQNGNIITIEGNG
+156 ATNGTIIAANAANG
-169 KTGTNYLKT
+169 KNYLKT

-188 PTTWSLEKFFGG
+188 PTVWSVAGFFEGFSESKGFLENGN
-200 VIGIFGIGDEEANV
+200 ER
-214 LKSEG
+214 LSSEG
-219 MININNEDGVNI
+219 MINIIGDYNPNTTKIAINREDK
-231 EIDRENRLLAIKQNF
+231 LLQIGESGY
-246 KATYYYDMSN
+246 ATYYYDMSN

-285 TKNVFNTKVNIELQ
+285 ADNVFNTKVNINLQ
-299 KLNGTFEVK
+299 EVKSTFEVI
-308 LIGEN
+308 LNGED

-355 DLQKPYL
+355 DLQRSYL
-362 DGYIGAQDG
+362 DGYFGAQDG
-371 DIIRDWEHS
+371 AIIRAWEHGYS
-380 YINGIDVRSVENKV
+380 NGVDVRSVENKV
-394 LETTYTPQITV
+394 LGATFTPEKTV
-405 NKKKRHS
+405 TKKTRYS
-412 ILYGYHQGKI
+412 ILNSYQQGGI
-422 PDGFAPDSNELD
+422 PSEYTYDPDEDSNYYY
-434 RNYWYKTESEKI
+434 NSTSETI
-446 GRITRCYDLSSEG
+446 GRITRCYNLSSEG
-459 AEVER
+459 ADVES
-464 ALEGTVLG
+464 ALDGTVLG
-472 DFSAEQVKALWELMI
+472 DFSGAQILALWNLI
-487 EGKKVETVYLPRI
+487 KEGKEEEYSIIPRI
-500 ENVVKHWFYK
+500 ENVVKHWFYN
-510 PIEFKYGQAKMAK
+510 PIEFIYGKANAAKRK
-523 KTVSYGATGEDDPL
+523 VQYDSTGEDDPL
-537 ASVSGY
+537 ASLSGY
-543 TIQLD
+543 TIELD
-548 QTLVSPN
+548 QILVAADG
-555 SKEGIFYQLCEP
+555 KGIYYQLCEP
-567 ELDGPNDAI
+567 ELNGPNNAI

-582 GSGEIRYMYRGKEQ
+582 GSGKINYTVEGNDYE
-596 KVEYDLPGNY
+596 VEYNLPGKY

-626 EGKTTYSFQGEER
+626 EGKATYSFQGEER

-722 TIGTTAVEKDE
+722 EMAGFEVEVDE

-738 GLYKDDDKYGLFLKV
+738 GLYKDDNKYGLFLENGV
-753 EEAFQTGNSVI
+753 AFSTGETI
-764 APGDAEVINV
+764 I
-774 SGDSITLKFKSLSDA
+774 A
-789 TVERLKTQFGTDYKE
+789 TVERLKTQFGTDYKD

-811 DMTMTISGIKVSA
+811 DMTMTISGITPTTS
-824 SAGSTVTE
+824 GGTVEKGTP
-832 GETIG
+832 IG
-837 LAGTDDIRIV
+837 IARIDDIRIV

-858 IETYTYPT
+858 IETYMYPT

-871 QTLIYNHNGNIEPPP
+871 QTLIYNHNENIQTPPSSGGSSSGSTEGNNS
-886 YVPDGGNEDTD
+886 GSTD
-897 GNTDGNAT
+897 GTTGEYDPNYELSIGNSERKAY
-905 QTNPEYHGEN
+905 EYFIEQG
-915 YCVDMSKPEAL
+915 MT
-926 PSLSEAQLREIV
+926 REGAI
-938 SKSSMSQKAKENMN
+938 
-952 SVIPDL
+952 
-958 IRYEDEYNVNAVF
+958 AV
-971 FMAVARA
+971 MANIRA
-978 ESQWGTAW
+978 ESGFDPNAVNEIGAYGMVQWLEPRTTNL
-986 AAIDK
+986 K
-991 STYNWCSIKG
+991 KWCRDNNYEHDS
-1001 SKNGGYVDGNGTSW
+1001 VDGQIAFCVHELKTSYRRIW
-1015 NKYTSFSDATKGF
+1015 DRLITENDLTELTKLVLLKYEIPFT
-1028 CNLIANGSYYYNA
+1028 
-1041 GRYTVTDI
+1041 
-1049 APTYCNASWG
+1049 
-1059 VSVCTYIKQFYN
+1059 
-1071 SIGIEIES
+1071 EIETQEERKEWTKRL
-1079 VN
+1079 NFAHGYDNEL

>member
-143 KVGEEDSEEREGF
+143 KVGEEGSEEREGF
-156 AQNGNIITIEGNG
+156 AQNGNIVTIEGNG
-169 KTGTNYLKT
+169 QTGTNYLKT

-200 VIGIFGIGDEEANV
+200 VIGIFGIGDEEDTV

-313 GSQVLETDILK
+313 GEEITQNDILK
-324 LFLSKLCHFTDE
+324 VMLSKLCNLTSE
-336 EISRFEEA
+336 EIAKLEEE
-344 DKLYEAFEAVQ
+344 DKLYAAFA
-355 DLQKPYL
+355 DITQKINESLENIVDPINENNPKWPN
-362 DGYIGAQDG
+362 GFFGAQDG
-371 DIIRDWEHS
+371 DEIERDSGSS
-380 YINGIDVRSVENKV
+380 YGVDVGLIAGDTLQGNK
-394 LETTYTPQITV
+394 ITV
-405 NKKKRHS
+405 TVKYTAKQINPGSNAVEVYVDKSFNKTVTRV
-412 ILYGYHQGKI
+412 
-422 PDGFAPDSNELD
+422 
-434 RNYWYKTESEKI
+434 
-446 GRITRCYDLSSEG
+446 TRCYNLNTEG

-596 KVEYDLPGNY
+596 KVEYNLPGKY

-667 IKTDALAALSI
+667 TRTDALAALSI

-722 TIGTTAVEKDE
+722 EMAGFEVEVDE

-738 GLYKDDDKYGLFLKV
+738 GLYKDDNKYGLFLENGV
-753 EEAFQTGNSVI
+753 AFSTGETII
-764 APGDAEVINV
+764 APGDAEIISV
-774 SGDSITLKFKSLSDA
+774 SGDSVTLKFKSLSDA
-789 TVERLKTQFGTDYKE
+789 TVERLKTQFGTDYKD

-811 DMTMTISGIKVSA
+811 DMTMTISGITPTTS
-824 SAGSTVTE
+824 GGTVEE
-832 GETIG
+832 GTPIG
-837 LAGTDDIRIV
+837 IARIDDIRIV

-858 IETYTYPT
+858 IETYMYPT

-871 QTLIYNHNGNIEPPP
+871 QTLIYNHNENIQTPPSSGGSSSGSTEGNNGGSS
-886 YVPDGGNEDTD
+886 DGT
-897 GNTDGNAT
+897 T
-905 QTNPEYHGEN
+905 
-915 YCVDMSKPEAL
+915 
-926 PSLSEAQLREIV
+926 
-938 SKSSMSQKAKENMN
+938 
-952 SVIPDL
+952 
-958 IRYEDEYNVNAVF
+958 DEYDPNYELSIGNSERKAYEYFIEQGMTREGAIAV
-971 FMAVARA
+971 MANIRA
-978 ESQWGTAW
+978 ESGFDPNAVNEIGAYGMVQWLEPRTTNL
-986 AAIDK
+986 K
-991 STYNWCSIKG
+991 KWCRDNNYKYDSVEGQIAFCVHELK
-1001 SKNGGYVDGNGTSW
+1001 TSYRRIW
-1015 NKYTSFSDATKGF
+1015 DRLITENDLTELTKLVLLKYETPFT
-1028 CNLIANGSYYYNA
+1028 
-1041 GRYTVTDI
+1041 
-1049 APTYCNASWG
+1049 
-1059 VSVCTYIKQFYN
+1059 
-1071 SIGIEIES
+1071 EIETQEERKEWTKRL
-1079 VN
+1079 NFAHGYDNEL

>member
-582 GSGEIRYMYRGKEQ
+582 GSGEIRYVYQGKEQ
-596 KVEYDLPGNY
+596 KVEYNLPGKY

-722 TIGTTAVEKDE
+722 EMAGFEVEVDE

-738 GLYKDDDKYGLFLKV
+738 GLYKDDNKYGLFLENGV
-753 EEAFQTGNSVI
+753 AFSTGETII
-764 APGDAEVINV
+764 APGDAEIISV
-774 SGDSITLKFKSLSDA
+774 SGDSVTLKFKSLSDA
-789 TVERLKTQFGTDYKE
+789 TVERLKTQFGTDYKD

-811 DMTMTISGIKVSA
+811 DMTMTISGITPTTS
-824 SAGSTVTE
+824 GGTVEE
-832 GETIG
+832 GTPIG
-837 LAGTDDIRIV
+837 IARIDDIRIV

-858 IETYTYPT
+858 IETYMYPT

-871 QTLIYNHNGNIEPPP
+871 QTLIYNHNENIQTPPSSGGSSSGSTEGNNS
-886 YVPDGGNEDTD
+886 GSTD
-897 GNTDGNAT
+897 GTTGEYDPNYELSIGNSERKAY
-905 QTNPEYHGEN
+905 EYFIEQG
-915 YCVDMSKPEAL
+915 MT
-926 PSLSEAQLREIV
+926 REGAI
-938 SKSSMSQKAKENMN
+938 
-952 SVIPDL
+952 
-958 IRYEDEYNVNAVF
+958 AV
-971 FMAVARA
+971 MANIRA
-978 ESQWGTAW
+978 ESGFDPNAVNEIGAYGMVQWLEPRTTNL
-986 AAIDK
+986 K
-991 STYNWCSIKG
+991 KWCRDNNYEHDS
-1001 SKNGGYVDGNGTSW
+1001 VDGQIAFCVHELKTSYRRIW
-1015 NKYTSFSDATKGF
+1015 DRLITENDLTELTKLVLLKYEIPFT
-1028 CNLIANGSYYYNA
+1028 
-1041 GRYTVTDI
+1041 
-1049 APTYCNASWG
+1049 
-1059 VSVCTYIKQFYN
+1059 
-1071 SIGIEIES
+1071 EIETQEERKEWTKRL
-1079 VN
+1079 NFAHGYDNEL

>member
-84 IEKVKE
+84 IENVKD
-90 ASANTWQ
+90 AGRKAWGGVKAFFT
-97 KIQGWIS
+97 
-104 GDNVSVTITDDQQ
+104 GDNVSVTITEEQQ
-117 VQLAQHIH
+117 IELAQHIH

-143 KVGEEDSEEREGF
+143 NVGAEESEEMEGF
-156 AQNGNIITIEGNG
+156 ATNGTIIAANAANG
-169 KTGTNYLKT
+169 KNYLKT

-188 PTTWSLEKFFGG
+188 PTVWSVAGFFEGFSESKGFLENGN
-200 VIGIFGIGDEEANV
+200 ER
-214 LKSEG
+214 LSSEG
-219 MININNEDGVNI
+219 MINIIGDYNPNTTKIAINREDK
-231 EIDRENRLLAIKQNF
+231 LLQIGESGY
-246 KATYYYDMSN
+246 ATYYYDMSN

-285 TKNVFNTKVNIELQ
+285 ADNVFNTKVNINLQ
-299 KLNGTFEVK
+299 EVKSTFEVI
-308 LIGEN
+308 LNGED

-355 DLQKPYL
+355 DLQRSYL
-362 DGYIGAQDG
+362 DGYFGAQDG
-371 DIIRDWEHS
+371 AIIRAWEHGYS
-380 YINGIDVRSVENKV
+380 NGVDVRSVENKV
-394 LETTYTPQITV
+394 LGATFTPEKTV
-405 NKKKRHS
+405 TKKTRYS
-412 ILYGYHQGKI
+412 ILNSYQQGGI
-422 PDGFAPDSNELD
+422 PSEYTYDPDEDSNYYY
-434 RNYWYKTESEKI
+434 NSTSETI
-446 GRITRCYDLSSEG
+446 GRITRCYNLSSEG
-459 AEVER
+459 ADVES
-464 ALEGTVLG
+464 ALDGTVLG
-472 DFSAEQVKALWELMI
+472 DFSGAQILALWNLI
-487 EGKKVETVYLPRI
+487 KEGKEEEYSIIPRI
-500 ENVVKHWFYK
+500 ENVVKHWFYN
-510 PIEFKYGQAKMAK
+510 PIEFIYGKANAAKRK
-523 KTVSYGATGEDDPL
+523 VQYDSTGEDDPL
-537 ASVSGY
+537 ASLSGY
-543 TIQLD
+543 TIELD
-548 QTLVSPN
+548 QILVAADG
-555 SKEGIFYQLCEP
+555 KGIYYQLCEP
-567 ELDGPNDAI
+567 ELNGPNNAI

-582 GSGEIRYMYRGKEQ
+582 GSGKINYTVEGNDYE
-596 KVEYDLPGNY
+596 VEYNLPGKY

-626 EGKTTYSFQGEER
+626 EGKATYSFQGEER

-722 TIGTTAVEKDE
+722 EMAGFEVEVDE

-738 GLYKDDDKYGLFLKV
+738 GLYKDDNKYGLFLENGV
-753 EEAFQTGNSVI
+753 AFSTGETII
-764 APGDAEVINV
+764 APGDAEIISV
-774 SGDSITLKFKSLSDA
+774 SGDSVTLKFKSLSDA
-789 TVERLKTQFGTDYKE
+789 TVERLKTQFGTDYKD

-811 DMTMTISGIKVSA
+811 DMTMTISGITPTTS
-824 SAGSTVTE
+824 GGTVEE
-832 GETIG
+832 GTPIG
-837 LAGTDDIRIV
+837 IARIDDIRIV

-858 IETYTYPT
+858 IETYMYPT

-897 GNTDGNAT
+897 GNTDGT
-905 QTNPEYHGEN
+905 TGEYDPN
-915 YCVDMSKPEAL
+915 YE
-926 PSLSEAQLREIV
+926 LSIGNSERKAYEYFIEQGMTREGAI
-938 SKSSMSQKAKENMN
+938 
-952 SVIPDL
+952 
-958 IRYEDEYNVNAVF
+958 AV
-971 FMAVARA
+971 MANIRA
-978 ESQWGTAW
+978 ESGFDPNAVNEIGAYGMVQWLEPRTTNL
-986 AAIDK
+986 K
-991 STYNWCSIKG
+991 KWCRDNNYEHDS
-1001 SKNGGYVDGNGTSW
+1001 VDGQIAFCVHELKTSYRRIW
-1015 NKYTSFSDATKGF
+1015 DRLITENDLTELTKLVLLKYEIPFT
-1028 CNLIANGSYYYNA
+1028 
-1041 GRYTVTDI
+1041 
-1049 APTYCNASWG
+1049 
-1059 VSVCTYIKQFYN
+1059 
-1071 SIGIEIES
+1071 EIETQEERKEWTKRL
-1079 VN
+1079 NFAHGYDNEL

>member
-84 IEKVKE
+84 IENVKD
-90 ASANTWQ
+90 AGRKAWGGVKAFFT
-97 KIQGWIS
+97 
-104 GDNVSVTITDDQQ
+104 GDNVSVTITEEQQ
-117 VQLAQHIH
+117 IELAQHIH

-143 KVGEEDSEEREGF
+143 NVGAEESEEMEGF
-156 AQNGNIITIEGNG
+156 ATNGTIIAANAANG
-169 KTGTNYLKT
+169 KNYLKT

-188 PTTWSLEKFFGG
+188 PTVWSVAGFFEGFSESKGFLENGN
-200 VIGIFGIGDEEANV
+200 ER
-214 LKSEG
+214 LSSEG
-219 MININNEDGVNI
+219 MINIIGDYNPNTTKIAINREDK
-231 EIDRENRLLAIKQNF
+231 LLQIGESGY
-246 KATYYYDMSN
+246 ATYYYDMSN

-285 TKNVFNTKVNIELQ
+285 ADNVFNTKVNINLQ
-299 KLNGTFEVK
+299 EVKSTFEVI
-308 LIGEN
+308 LNGED

-355 DLQKPYL
+355 DLQRSYL
-362 DGYIGAQDG
+362 DGYFGAQDG
-371 DIIRDWEHS
+371 AIIRAWEHGYS
-380 YINGIDVRSVENKV
+380 NGVDVRSVENKV
-394 LETTYTPQITV
+394 LGATFTPEKTV
-405 NKKKRHS
+405 TKKTRYS
-412 ILYGYHQGKI
+412 ILNSYQQGGI
-422 PDGFAPDSNELD
+422 PSEYTYDPDEDSNYYY
-434 RNYWYKTESEKI
+434 NSTSETI
-446 GRITRCYDLSSEG
+446 GRITRCYNLSSEG
-459 AEVER
+459 ADVES
-464 ALEGTVLG
+464 ALDGTVLG
-472 DFSAEQVKALWELMI
+472 DFSGAQILALWNLI
-487 EGKKVETVYLPRI
+487 KEGKEEEYSIIPRI
-500 ENVVKHWFYK
+500 ENVVKHWFYN
-510 PIEFKYGQAKMAK
+510 PIEFIYGKANAAKRK
-523 KTVSYGATGEDDPL
+523 VQYDSTGEDDPL
-537 ASVSGY
+537 ASLSGY
-543 TIQLD
+543 TIELD
-548 QTLVSPN
+548 QILVAADG
-555 SKEGIFYQLCEP
+555 KGIYYQLCEP
-567 ELDGPNDAI
+567 ELNGPNNAI

-582 GSGEIRYMYRGKEQ
+582 GSGKINYTVEGNDYE
-596 KVEYDLPGNY
+596 VEYNLPGKY

-626 EGKTTYSFQGEER
+626 EGKATYSFQGEER

-722 TIGTTAVEKDE
+722 EMAGFEVEVDE

-738 GLYKDDDKYGLFLKV
+738 GLYKDDNKYGLFLENGV
-753 EEAFQTGNSVI
+753 AFSTGETII
-764 APGDAEVINV
+764 APGDAEIISV
-774 SGDSITLKFKSLSDA
+774 SGDSVTLKFKSLSDA
-789 TVERLKTQFGTDYKE
+789 TVERLKTQFGTDYKD

-811 DMTMTISGIKVSA
+811 DMTMTISGITPTTS
-824 SAGSTVTE
+824 GGTVEE
-832 GETIG
+832 GTPIG
-837 LAGTDDIRIV
+837 IARIDDIRIV

-858 IETYTYPT
+858 IETYMYPT

-871 QTLIYNHNGNIEPPP
+871 QTLIYNHNENIQTPPSSGGSSSGSTEGNNS
-886 YVPDGGNEDTD
+886 GSTD
-897 GNTDGNAT
+897 GTTGEYDPNYELSIGNSERKAY
-905 QTNPEYHGEN
+905 EYFIEQG
-915 YCVDMSKPEAL
+915 MT
-926 PSLSEAQLREIV
+926 REGAI
-938 SKSSMSQKAKENMN
+938 
-952 SVIPDL
+952 
-958 IRYEDEYNVNAVF
+958 AV
-971 FMAVARA
+971 MANIRA
-978 ESQWGTAW
+978 ESGFDPNAVNEIGAYGMVQWLEPRTTNL
-986 AAIDK
+986 K
-991 STYNWCSIKG
+991 KWCRDNNYEHDS
-1001 SKNGGYVDGNGTSW
+1001 VDGQIAFCVHELKTSYRRIW
-1015 NKYTSFSDATKGF
+1015 DRLITENDLTELTKLVLLKYEIPFT
-1028 CNLIANGSYYYNA
+1028 
-1041 GRYTVTDI
+1041 
-1049 APTYCNASWG
+1049 
-1059 VSVCTYIKQFYN
+1059 
-1071 SIGIEIES
+1071 EIETQEERKEWTKRL
-1079 VN
+1079 NFAHGYDNEL

>member
-143 KVGEEDSEEREGF
+143 KVGEEGSEEREGF
-156 AQNGNIITIEGNG
+156 AQNGNIVTIEGNG
-169 KTGTNYLKT
+169 QTGTNYLKT

-200 VIGIFGIGDEEANV
+200 VIGIFGIGDEEDTV

-313 GSQVLETDILK
+313 GEEITQNDILK
-324 LFLSKLCHFTDE
+324 VMLSKLCNLTSE
-336 EISRFEEA
+336 EIAKLEEE
-344 DKLYEAFEAVQ
+344 DKLYAAFA
-355 DLQKPYL
+355 DITQKINESLENIVDPINENNPKWPN
-362 DGYIGAQDG
+362 GFFGAQDG
-371 DIIRDWEHS
+371 DEIERDSGSS
-380 YINGIDVRSVENKV
+380 YGVDVGLIAGDTLQGNK
-394 LETTYTPQITV
+394 ITV
-405 NKKKRHS
+405 TVKYTKKQINPGSNAVEVYVDKSFNKTVTRV
-412 ILYGYHQGKI
+412 
-422 PDGFAPDSNELD
+422 
-434 RNYWYKTESEKI
+434 
-446 GRITRCYDLSSEG
+446 TRCYNLNTEG

-596 KVEYDLPGNY
+596 KVEYNLPGKY

-667 IKTDALAALSI
+667 TKTDALAALSI

-789 TVERLKTQFGTDYKE
+789 TVERLKTQFGTDYKD

-871 QTLIYNHNGNIEPPP
+871 QTLIYNHNENIETPP
-886 YVPDGGNEDTD
+886 YVPDGGNENTD
-897 GNTDGNAT
+897 GNTT

-958 IRYEDEYNVNAVF
+958 IRYEGDYNVNAVF

-1071 SIGIEIES
+1071 SIGIEVES
-1079 VN
+1079 IS